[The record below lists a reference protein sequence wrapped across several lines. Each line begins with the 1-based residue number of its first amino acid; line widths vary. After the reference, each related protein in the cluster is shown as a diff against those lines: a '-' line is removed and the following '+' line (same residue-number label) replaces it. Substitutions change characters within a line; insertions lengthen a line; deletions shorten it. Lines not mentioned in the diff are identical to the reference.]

1 MEKTKNIDKIKEFE
15 REINYIQ
22 NPEYKEI
29 VKKLMEKVPD
39 YFFEIPASSTGKYHP
54 EFTTGNGGLV
64 RHTKAAVRIAKEL
77 LTLENFKKAY
87 TSNERDLLLIA
98 LLIHDTFKSGEIEEK
113 YTRFDHPLLSA
124 DFIKKNQNITSFN
137 DKEIEFLAT
146 AISSHMGEWN
156 TNNYSN
162 VVLPKPTAKHHVF
175 VHMCDFLASRK
186 FLNIKFKDNTI
197 EE

>member
-22 NPEYKEI
+22 NPEYKES

-162 VVLPKPTAKHHVF
+162 VVLPKPTAKHQVF